1 MKYLLPRSLYKSYGI
16 FDAFENCE
24 GIRVHKNRYSFNLN
38 DDLHRWFVEQNI
50 PYDLEI
56 VEIDEREHSGGE
68 NGTLRIIKHRIGR
81 ELYIDIDPESLVLF
95 KLTWI

>member
-24 GIRVHKNRYSFNLN
+24 GIRVHKNRFSFNLN

-68 NGTLRIIKHRIGR
+68 NGTLRIIKHRTGR
-81 ELYIDIDPESLVLF
+81 DLFLVIDPESLVLF